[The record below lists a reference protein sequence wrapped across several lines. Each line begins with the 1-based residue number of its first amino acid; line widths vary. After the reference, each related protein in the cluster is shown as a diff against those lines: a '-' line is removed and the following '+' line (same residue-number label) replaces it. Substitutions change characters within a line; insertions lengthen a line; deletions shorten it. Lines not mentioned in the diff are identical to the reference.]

1 MNTPL
6 SFEATISVIVPV
18 RGKYELLMRALK
30 SLLNQEYAPIEI
42 IVIDD
47 SSDSSQS
54 AAFNEVIRDFS
65 LLLSDCQLGSELI
78 VLNSK
83 GQGVSSARN
92 LGIRN
97 AKSKYIAF
105 LDADDYF
112 FANHLSLQLQYL
124 ESTNLD
130 FVHSNYI
137 VSHLNPS
144 RTVVDTSINS
154 GTDQASFISFRQ
166 CVIATPTVMIRRSV
180 LTNYGKIFPEQCDVG
195 EDAIAWARFAKLSGK
210 PFGHIRTALT
220 FVTVTKQSSRNNL
233 DMIGKAKQ
241 SLLLNARIEGYRKL
255 RILERNTLK
264 LFIGDLF
271 PANRG
276 IGKFLRLMYSFFN
289 KT

>member
-30 SLLNQEYAPIEI
+30 SLLNQEYAPTEI

-54 AAFNEVIRDFS
+54 AAFNEVIREFS

-124 ESTNLD
+124 ESTDLD

-154 GTDQASFISFRQ
+154 GTDQASYISYRQ

-195 EDAIAWARFAKLSGK
+195 EDVIAWARFAKLSGK
-210 PFGHIRTALT
+210 PFGHLALPLT
-220 FVTVTKQSSRNNL
+220 CVTVTKQSSKRNLNS
-233 DMIGKAKQ
+233 IERAKQ
-241 SLLLNARIEGYRKL
+241 NVLLDAKLEGYREL
-255 RILERNTLK
+255 GMFETNSMR
-264 LFIGDLF
+264 LFIGNLF
-271 PANRG
+271 PANQG
-276 IGKFLRLMYSFFN
+276 IGKFLRLIYFFFN
-289 KT
+289 RA